1 MSEYFDIQILLNYH
15 ELFWRGLLNTL
26 LLTMTTMAAG
36 LTGGLLVGLA
46 KTSRSRW
53 LRYPA
58 TIYVGMIRNTPILI
72 QLFFFQAFAPILL
85 GVQNNPFFVA
95 IASFAIYNIAY
106 CADIY
111 RSGLQ
116 SIHVGQYEAARALGM
131 RRMQQLIY
139 IVIPQAFR
147 RMVPA
152 FTNRA
157 IEIAKLTTVA
167 SAVAY
172 GDLLYYAKLVADT
185 EYRPIETFTIVALIF
200 IIVIVPFSVLA
211 KALRTDFIQ
220 RGNSPMTEVLRV
232 EGLSKSF
239 GPLQVLKSID
249 LTVNEGETVVLLGS
263 SGSGKSTLL
272 RCLNLLEVPG
282 AGRVWLNGTQVGAAA
297 SGAIQYREKDLTAI
311 RTKVGMV
318 FQQFN
323 LFPHLTVAENIAIA
337 PIKVKGVSKEKA
349 RERALEELARVG
361 IADKADVYPSRLSGG
376 QQQRVAIARSLAMD
390 PQVMLFDEATSALDP
405 ELVGEVLE
413 VMRSLSRDR
422 VTMVIV
428 THELGFAYHVA
439 DRVVFLHQGLIHE
452 QGTPAEV
459 LMAPKQERTR
469 EFLRGHDKFRLP
481 EPLRA

>member
-58 TIYVGMIRNTPILI
+58 TIYVGMIRNTPNLI

-139 IVIPQAFR
+139 IMIPQAFR

-211 KALRTDFIQ
+211 K
-220 RGNSPMTEVLRV
+220 S
-232 EGLSKSF
+232 
-239 GPLQVLKSID
+239 
-249 LTVNEGETVVLLGS
+249 
-263 SGSGKSTLL
+263 
-272 RCLNLLEVPG
+272 LED
-282 AGRVWLNGTQVGAAA
+282 RLH
-297 SGAIQYREKDLTAI
+297 TA
-311 RTKVGMV
+311 R
-318 FQQFN
+318 
-323 LFPHLTVAENIAIA
+323 
-337 PIKVKGVSKEKA
+337 
-349 RERALEELARVG
+349 
-361 IADKADVYPSRLSGG
+361 
-376 QQQRVAIARSLAMD
+376 
-390 PQVMLFDEATSALDP
+390 
-405 ELVGEVLE
+405 
-413 VMRSLSRDR
+413 
-422 VTMVIV
+422 
-428 THELGFAYHVA
+428 
-439 DRVVFLHQGLIHE
+439 
-452 QGTPAEV
+452 
-459 LMAPKQERTR
+459 
-469 EFLRGHDKFRLP
+469 
-481 EPLRA
+481 

>member
-1 MSEYFDIQILLNYH
+1 
-15 ELFWRGLLNTL
+15 
-26 LLTMTTMAAG
+26 
-36 LTGGLLVGLA
+36 
-46 KTSRSRW
+46 
-53 LRYPA
+53 
-58 TIYVGMIRNTPILI
+58 
-72 QLFFFQAFAPILL
+72 
-85 GVQNNPFFVA
+85 
-95 IASFAIYNIAY
+95 
-106 CADIY
+106 
-111 RSGLQ
+111 
-116 SIHVGQYEAARALGM
+116 
-131 RRMQQLIY
+131 
-139 IVIPQAFR
+139 
-147 RMVPA
+147 
-152 FTNRA
+152 
-157 IEIAKLTTVA
+157 
-167 SAVAY
+167 
-172 GDLLYYAKLVADT
+172 
-185 EYRPIETFTIVALIF
+185 
-200 IIVIVPFSVLA
+200 
-211 KALRTDFIQ
+211 
-220 RGNSPMTEVLRV
+220 MTEVLRV

-272 RCLNLLEVPG
+272 RCLNLLEVPS
-282 AGRVWLNGTQVGAAA
+282 AGRVWLNGKKVGATA